1 MKIFIDS
8 ANIEEIR
15 EINDLG
21 FLAGVTTNPT
31 LVAREKGDFHQMV
44 QQICDI
50 VDGPVN
56 AEPLG

>member
-50 VDGPVN
+50 VDG
-56 AEPLG
+56 G

>member
-21 FLAGVTTNPT
+21 FLAGVTTIP
-31 LVAREKGDFHQMV
+31 
-44 QQICDI
+44 
-50 VDGPVN
+50 PW
-56 AEPLG
+56 